1 MLQAAL
7 RQAAL
12 REVGG
17 GHQGLQ
23 LGAPSS
29 RKEVSSFILV
39 ADRSKVER
47 SDSTEW
53 SEWQGVGKGGELR
66 QP

>member
-1 MLQAAL
+1 VLQAAL

-39 ADRSKVER
+39 ADRSKV
-47 SDSTEW
+47 
-53 SEWQGVGKGGELR
+53 
-66 QP
+66 